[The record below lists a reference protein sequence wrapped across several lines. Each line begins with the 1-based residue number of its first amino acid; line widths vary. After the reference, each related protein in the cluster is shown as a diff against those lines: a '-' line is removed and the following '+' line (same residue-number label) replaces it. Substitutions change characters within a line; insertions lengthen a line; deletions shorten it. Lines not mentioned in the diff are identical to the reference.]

1 LNRKG
6 AKHVGPTIFI
16 AALCVFAVLNSATK
30 LKNLKIAETPHL
42 LQFPAMK
49 PHFTKAI
56 VRTPC
61 AALINGITTADLG
74 LPDYAVALQQHAAYV
89 KALENCGLEV
99 LILPADEGFPD
110 STFVEDVAL
119 CTRTCAVV
127 TNPGAPSRNGERA
140 LIGEALRQ
148 FYPQLEEILTL
159 GTLDAGDVMMVGGHF
174 YIGLSER
181 TNTEGAAQLI
191 AILERHGMSGQA
203 VPLQFVLHL
212 KTGISYLENNQLL
225 VCGEFVDDPTFAK
238 FDRIVVETD
247 ESYAANCLWIND
259 TVLVPAG
266 FPKALAKIEALGYA
280 TIVLEMSEFE
290 KVDGGLSC
298 LSLRF

>member
-1 LNRKG
+1 
-6 AKHVGPTIFI
+6 
-16 AALCVFAVLNSATK
+16 
-30 LKNLKIAETPHL
+30 
-42 LQFPAMK
+42 MK

-61 AALINGITTADLG
+61 AALVNGITTADLG
-74 LPDYAVALQQHAAYV
+74 LPDYPLALQQHGEYVAAL
-89 KALENCGLEV
+89 AQCGLEV
-99 LILPADEGFPD
+99 LTLPADENYPD

-119 CTRTCAVV
+119 CTPACAVV
-127 TNPGAPSRNGERA
+127 TNPGAASRNGERA
-140 LIGEALRQ
+140 LIGEALLGYYAR
-148 FYPQLEEILTL
+148 YEEIQFP
-159 GTLDAGDVMMVGGHF
+159 GTLDAGDVMMVGSHF
-174 YIGLSER
+174 YIGLSAR
-181 TNTEGAAQLI
+181 TNADGARQLI

-203 VPLQFVLHL
+203 VPLRHVLHL
-212 KTGISYLENNQLL
+212 KTGISYLEDNHLL

-238 FDRIVVETD
+238 FDRIVVDAD
-247 ESYAANCLWIND
+247 EAYAANCLWVNG

-266 FPKALAKIEALGYA
+266 SPKTLAKIEALGYG

>member
-1 LNRKG
+1 
-6 AKHVGPTIFI
+6 
-16 AALCVFAVLNSATK
+16 
-30 LKNLKIAETPHL
+30 
-42 LQFPAMK
+42 MK

-61 AALINGITTADLG
+61 AALINGITTANLG

-99 LILPADEGFPD
+99 LTLPADEGFPD

-119 CTRTCAVV
+119 CTRKCAVV

-148 FYPQLEEILTL
+148 FYPHLEEIVTP
-159 GTLDAGDVMMVGGHF
+159 GTLDAGDVMMVGDHF
-174 YIGLSER
+174 YIGLSAR
-181 TNTEGAAQLI
+181 TNPEGARQLI
-191 AILERHGMSGQA
+191 AVLEKHGMSGQA
-203 VPLQFVLHL
+203 VPLQHVLHL

-225 VCGEFVDDPTFAK
+225 VCGEFVKDPTFAK
-238 FDRIVVETD
+238 FDRIVVEAD

-266 FPKALAKIEALGYA
+266 FPKALAKIEALGYK